1 MNLSFTQSL
10 INLFKLK
17 IHDHSTLN
25 EIFLN
30 EITKFMNKPNQLGHS
45 RRLISK
51 LLGSIRSMLLIMK
64 DSDIDF
70 LKNLSYDSFLI
81 SFRNK

>member
-25 EIFLN
+25 EICLN
-30 EITKFMNKPNQLGHS
+30 EITKFMNMPNQLDRS
-45 RRLISK
+45 RRLTSK
-51 LLGSIRSMLLIMK
+51 LLCTIRSMLLIMK

>member
-17 IHDHSTLN
+17 IQDHSTLN

-30 EITKFMNKPNQLGHS
+30 EITKFMNMPNQLDHS

>member
-30 EITKFMNKPNQLGHS
+30 EITKFMNMPNQLDHS

-70 LKNLSYDSFLI
+70 LKNLSCDSFLI